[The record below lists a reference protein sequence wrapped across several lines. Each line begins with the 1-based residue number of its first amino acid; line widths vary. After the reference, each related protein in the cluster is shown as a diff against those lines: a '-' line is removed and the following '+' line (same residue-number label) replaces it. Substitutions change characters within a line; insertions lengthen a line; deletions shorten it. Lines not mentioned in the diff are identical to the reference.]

1 MLAAGGRILPC
12 RTAAMERGPATWSL
26 DRSPVAGL
34 WCAAMAP
41 PLPRSELI
49 ARLDAL
55 LSSRALT
62 AGAGAAIAAVAGLS
76 FAGLLAE
83 GTAAAL
89 LALLVS
95 GSLALQMVRPALPG
109 AVDPVTRGVALL
121 IAVAT
126 ALLAALPALT
136 AVAPGRPVA
145 GGEVSRAGDRIE
157 LPPGALGASSRLRL
171 LVHAPLP
178 AGGTPQVT
186 FRFTGGGAPFSGEVE
201 RTVSYSRVGRGNRAA
216 VAHDHNE
223 IWVHGALGAG
233 ANGLMLDRIDGPVA
247 GPLQVEVHAEWFSP
261 LALLLSSLLV
271 LVAAAIWEA
280 RLGGGHFA
288 ALSGMALAY
297 GLLVAGNATPHAAL
311 GTSLGAIL
319 LGALAGALAGGL
331 MAMLARLGPWG
342 RPVVLEPSRRKG
354 AKPKA

>member
-1 MLAAGGRILPC
+1 
-12 RTAAMERGPATWSL
+12 
-26 DRSPVAGL
+26 
-34 WCAAMAP
+34 MAP
-41 PLPRSELI
+41 PPRQSELV

-62 AGAGAAIAAVAGLS
+62 AGAVAAIAAVAGLS
-76 FAGLLAE
+76 FAGLLSE

-89 LALLVS
+89 LALLVPV
-95 GSLALQMVRPALPG
+95 SLALQMVRPALPG
-109 AVDPVTRGVALL
+109 AVDPATRGVAVL
-121 IAVAT
+121 IALAT

-136 AVAPGRPVA
+136 AVAPGQPLA
-145 GGEVSRAGDRIE
+145 QGEVSRAGDRLE
-157 LPPGALGASSRLRL
+157 LSPGALSANSRVRL

-186 FRFTGGGAPFSGEVE
+186 FRFTGGGAPLSGEVE
-201 RTVSYSRVGRGNRAA
+201 RTVSYARVGRGNRAA

-223 IWVHGALGAG
+223 VWVHGALGAG
-233 ANGLMLDRIDGPVA
+233 ATGITLDRIDGPLA
-247 GPLQVEVHAEWFSP
+247 GPLQVEVHAEWISP
-261 LALLLSSLLV
+261 LALVLSALLV

-297 GLLVAGNATPHAAL
+297 GLLVGSNATPHAAL

-331 MAMLARLGPWG
+331 LAMLARLGPWA
-342 RPVVLEPSRRKG
+342 RPAGQEPMRRKG